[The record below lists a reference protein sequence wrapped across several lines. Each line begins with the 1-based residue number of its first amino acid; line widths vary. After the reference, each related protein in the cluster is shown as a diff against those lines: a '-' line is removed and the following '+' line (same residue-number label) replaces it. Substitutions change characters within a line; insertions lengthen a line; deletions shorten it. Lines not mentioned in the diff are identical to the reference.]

1 HADVPFERLVEVL
14 NPVRSTARHPLFQV
28 GLSFQN
34 LAQSSLELSGLSV
47 AGLDADTGISQ
58 FDLHLI
64 VTDRYDEGGRPLGV
78 GGYFTF
84 ATDLFD
90 RSTVDGFVERFVR
103 VLEAVVEDS
112 RVVVGDIDVLGVGE
126 RDVVVSGWNGT
137 SRVLEGVSG
146 SGGVSLASLFVDRV
160 VEVPGAVAVV
170 FEGERL
176 SYGEFGERVFR
187 LARWLIG
194 EGVGPEVLV
203 GLGMRRGVDLLVG
216 MYAVV
221 MAGGAYVPLD
231 PDQPAERNG
240 FIVEVA
246 SPVLVLVSGGGDVG
260 VFAGG
265 GVSVVDVGSLDVSG
279 FSGEVVGDG
288 ERLSVLRGSNAA
300 YVIFTSGSTGRPKG
314 VAVSHEA

>member
-1 HADVPFERLVEVL
+1 M
-14 NPVRSTARHPLFQV
+14 
-28 GLSFQN
+28 
-34 LAQSSLELSGLSV
+34 
-47 AGLDADTGISQ
+47 
-58 FDLHLI
+58 
-64 VTDRYDEGGRPLGV
+64 
-78 GGYFTF
+78 
-84 ATDLFD
+84 
-90 RSTVDGFVERFVR
+90 
-103 VLEAVVEDS
+103 
-112 RVVVGDIDVLGVGE
+112 
-126 RDVVVSGWNGT
+126 
-137 SRVLEGVSG
+137 
-146 SGGVSLASLFVDRV
+146 SLFVDRV

-221 MAGGAYVPLD
+221 VAGGAYVPLD
-231 PDQPAERNG
+231 PDQPVERNG

-260 VFAGG
+260 VFAGMG
-265 GVSVVDVGSLDVSG
+265 VGVSVVDVGSLDVSG
-279 FSGEVVGDG
+279 FSGEVVVDG

-300 YVIFTSGSTGRPKG
+300 YV
-314 VAVSHEA
+314 